1 MRQILSLFLLLL
13 VPLAARADGIFIP
26 PVAFPA
32 KVTIPDQ
39 RALICFSNGTERL
52 VIETR
57 FTGSGTNFAWIVPL
71 PSQPIVEEATTGLF
85 PTLQYLFRP
94 QIIHD
99 VAHYYAGV
107 LALIGIGYLLLFV
120 RPTGQL
126 TWPDVLAC
134 LSVGVGAA
142 TGSHREIFDAGAF
155 LIVAAVLFGSV
166 VIIRVAQRSPLPI
179 FILLFLGFFC
189 LASLFLP
196 ALASRGI
203 LPVASAEPISI
214 LDRKMAGVYE
224 TTTIASHDAKALQTW
239 LSENGYA
246 VPTNAEPVIASYAR
260 NGWVFVAAKVRR
272 DNAALDTN
280 TPQPLSFTFK
290 TGQPVYPMRLT
301 GLGNQPLSVDLYV
314 FSNERA
320 TAPHFK
326 VESCTRPNIVH
337 PLLRQWTAGLPVAT
351 KLTAKLSPAGM
362 RDDIWLEQK
371 PFFLEQN
378 NRLFS
383 RQGALITALN
393 WGMVIFAAGLIM
405 ACLFTF
411 ASERHKGHLLRS
423 IGLVTGASIVIVGS
437 SYLCLPKIEVKLM
450 KAHLYGDWGEQRI
463 ALRLVLDD
471 LEPKTVDE
479 ARKGL
484 QNLISNPTNATP
496 YYEGNWDNL
505 LVGGKVHEEDSP
517 GNYLLRETN
526 HQLELVTFTPDGEE
540 QVSETLDLPPR
551 R

>member
-13 VPLAARADGIFIP
+13 MPSAAMADGIFIP

-39 RALICFSNGTERL
+39 RALICFSDGTERL

-57 FTGSGTNFAWIVPL
+57 FTGSGTNFAWVVPL

-99 VAHYYAGV
+99 VSHYYSGI
-107 LALIGIGYLLLFV
+107 LAVMGIGYLLLFV
-120 RPTGQL
+120 RPTGRL
-126 TWPDVLAC
+126 TWPDILAC
-134 LSVGVGAA
+134 ICVGVGAA
-142 TGSHREIFDAGAF
+142 TGSHREIFNAGAF
-155 LIVAAVLFGSV
+155 FLVTA
-166 VIIRVAQRSPLPI
+166 
-179 FILLFLGFFC
+179 ILLCGVVMIRILQSPAFPTVMLLLGFFC
-189 LASLFLP
+189 LAGLFLP
-196 ALASRGI
+196 ALGSRGI
-203 LPVASAEPISI
+203 LPVASAEQVSV
-214 LDRKMAGVYE
+214 LERKIVGVYE
-224 TTTIASHDAKALQTW
+224 TTTIASHDAMALQTW
-239 LSENGYA
+239 LSENGYV
-246 VPTNAEPVIASYAR
+246 VPTNAEPVIASYVK
-260 NGWVFVAAKVRR
+260 NGWVFVAAKIRR
-272 DNAALDTN
+272 DNDALDTS
-280 TPQPLSFTFK
+280 TPHPLSFTFK
-290 TGQPVYPMRLT
+290 TDKPVYPLRLT
-301 GLGNQPLSVDLYV
+301 GLGNQPLSVDLYA

-326 VESCTRPNIVH
+326 MESCTRPNIVH
-337 PLLRQWTAGLPVAT
+337 PLLRRWTAGLPVAT
-351 KLTAKLSPAGM
+351 KLTAKLSPAEM

-371 PFFLEQN
+371 PFFLEQK

-393 WGMVIFAAGLIM
+393 WGMAFFGAGLIV
-405 ACLFTF
+405 ACFFTF
-411 ASERHKGHLLRS
+411 ASEGHKWHLLQS
-423 IGLVTGASIVIVGS
+423 VGIVTSASIVIVGS

-450 KAHLYGDWGEQRI
+450 KAHLYGRWGEQRI

-471 LEPKTVDE
+471 LEPKTADE

-484 QNLISNPTNATP
+484 QDLISNPTNATP

-505 LVGGKVHEEDSP
+505 LVGGKVREEDSP
-517 GNYLLRETN
+517 GNYSLRETN
-526 HQLELVTFTPDGEE
+526 HQLQLVTFTPDGEE
-540 QVSETLDLPPR
+540 EVSETLDLPPR